1 MAMSFKNKVVV
12 ITGASSGIGAATGIA
27 FAKEGAYVVLVASNK
42 EKLRKVKK
50 DCEAVGRRAF
60 IIITDLSE
68 EVYSSVINLIIKR
81 HKRIDVLVNNA
92 GVLDYGNIRNNT
104 LVDAYDEIMDVNI
117 RAPVF
122 LTTYA
127 APHLIAS
134 KGNIVNVS
142 AIDAEKVVCDEYGAF
157 SVTKAAL
164 NQFTRAA
171 AIELGEHG
179 VRVNTISPSDVRTN
193 MYKNAGKLKENVE
206 LKSVMTPWTEPEEIA
221 DLILFMASDK
231 ARGITGS
238 NFVCDNGSMLL

>member
-1 MAMSFKNKVVV
+1 MSFKNKVVV
-12 ITGASSGIGAATGIA
+12 ITGASSGIGAATAVA
-27 FAKEGAYVVLVASNK
+27 FAKEGAQLVLVASNK
-42 EKLRKVKK
+42 KKLRNVKSACQAAGSKVS
-50 DCEAVGRRAF
+50 

-68 EVYSSVINLIIKR
+68 EVYSGVINSVIKL

-92 GVLDYGNIRNNT
+92 GALEYGKLRDNT
-104 LVDAYDEIMDVNI
+104 LVDAFDEIMDVNI
-117 RAPVF
+117 AAPVF

-134 KGNIVNVS
+134 KGNVVNIS
-142 AIDAEKVVCDEYGAF
+142 AIDAEKVVCEEYGAF

-179 VRVNTISPSDVRTN
+179 VRVNSISPSDVRTN
-193 MYKNAGKLKENVE
+193 MYKNAGKTKENVE
-206 LKSVMTPWTEPEEIA
+206 LKSVLNPWTEPEQIA
-221 DLILFMASDK
+221 DLILFVASDK

-238 NFVCDNGSMLL
+238 NLVCDNGSMLL